1 MARITAPI
9 RASVFQQAD
18 EPAFLDK
25 LNQWRSSGKKL
36 VFTNGCFDI
45 VHLGHVD
52 YLSKAAELGDVL
64 VVGLNTDVSVRRIKG
79 PGRPITDEGARAFI
93 LASFGFVDAVVMFG
107 EDTPYSLI
115 RTIQPDVLVKG
126 SDYTKEEMIG
136 HDIVSAK
143 NGKVVAIDLLEG
155 YSTSNII
162 KKIRN

>member
-1 MARITAPI
+1 MARITDHI

-18 EPAFLDK
+18 EPAFLNK
-25 LNQWRSSGKKL
+25 LNDWRSSGKKL

-79 PGRPITDEGARAFI
+79 PGRPITDESARAFI
-93 LASFGFVDAVVMFG
+93 LASFGFVDAVVMFE

-126 SDYTKEEMIG
+126 SDYKTEDMIG

-143 NGKVVAIDLLEG
+143 NGKVVAIELLEG